1 MAAVAS
7 LTIELPA
14 DVAEKLGRL
23 AEDTRRSRSVIASDA
38 LAAYV
43 EQELRAIDG
52 IRRGLDD
59 VAAGRV
65 IPHDEAMA
73 EIDAVIEA
81 ARKRRA

>member
-43 EQELRAIDG
+43 EHELGAIDG

-59 VAAGRV
+59 VAARRV